1 MTKKTDGF
9 IKSFRLVALII
20 LNVGDIASSE
30 MWFLSAVVQNFGV
43 LSDKIEK
50 EKRKSMP
57 HLCRT
62 VAVVG
67 TRTLLTLQ
75 TLDLG
80 AGGWSYS
87 ACLRTV
93 LSG

>member
-30 MWFLSAVVQNFGV
+30 MWFLSEVAQNFGV

-50 EKRKSMP
+50 
-57 HLCRT
+57 
-62 VAVVG
+62 
-67 TRTLLTLQ
+67 
-75 TLDLG
+75 
-80 AGGWSYS
+80 
-87 ACLRTV
+87 
-93 LSG
+93 